1 MSADI
6 SLSEGG
12 VSLRVTGLNRAL
24 RALASAGADAA
35 DMRDLMHS
43 IGENVAR
50 TARART
56 PVRTGALR
64 ASIRAGRG
72 KTKAVVRAGYKHIPY
87 GPVIHYG
94 WPARRI
100 PARPFLAEAVR
111 ARHGDVVRQLAD
123 GIQTI
128 LDKNN
133 L

>member
-24 RALASAGADAA
+24 RALASAG
-35 DMRDLMHS
+35 
-43 IGENVAR
+43 
-50 TARART
+50 ART

-111 ARHGDVVRQLAD
+111 ARQGDVVRQLAD